1 MVWEMTSF
9 PCIELSSLLMRYKH
23 TIVRKYTQII
33 NDHITVKKIQIFLQF
48 CSFASDVISKI
59 RAYSAKL
66 SAFSD
71 LATPIYPKNA
81 PTI

>member
-1 MVWEMTSF
+1 MTSF
-9 PCIELSSLLMRYKH
+9 PCIELSSLLMRYKR
-23 TIVRKYTQII
+23 TIVVRKSTQSID
-33 NDHITVKKIQIFLQF
+33 DHIHIRIFFSILLQF
-48 CSFASDVISKI
+48 CSFVSDVISKT
-59 RAYSAKL
+59 RALSAKL